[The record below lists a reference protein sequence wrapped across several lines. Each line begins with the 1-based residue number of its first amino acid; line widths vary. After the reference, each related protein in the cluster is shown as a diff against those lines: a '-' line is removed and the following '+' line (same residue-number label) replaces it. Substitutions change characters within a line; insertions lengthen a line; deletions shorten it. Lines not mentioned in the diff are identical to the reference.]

1 MTMNTDP
8 KPSRSRA
15 IQAIGC
21 LAYPVGFGLVVAL
34 ALYIKSLV

>member
-1 MTMNTDP
+1 MNTTPEP
-8 KPSRSRA
+8 KPSPSRA
-15 IQAIGC
+15 VQAIGC